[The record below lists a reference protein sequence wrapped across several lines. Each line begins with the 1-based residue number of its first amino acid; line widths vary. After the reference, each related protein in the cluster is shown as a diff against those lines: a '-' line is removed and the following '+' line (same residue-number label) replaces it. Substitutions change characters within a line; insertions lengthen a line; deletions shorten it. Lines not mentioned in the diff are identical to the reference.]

1 MGVAF
6 QCAKVAVSDNERD
19 FNVIELRLF
28 KEAAGGFVS
37 EAMERKPLNLCVA
50 HNAPEPV
57 VEGVRVQLPED
68 ERFFF
73 VLGR

>member
-6 QCAKVAVSDNERD
+6 QGAKVAMSDNERD
-19 FNVIELRLF
+19 FNVIELRPF

-50 HNAPEPV
+50 HNALEPV
-57 VEGVRVQLPED
+57 VKGVRVQLPENQ
-68 ERFFF
+68 RVFL
-73 VLGR
+73 VLGG

>member
-1 MGVAF
+1 MRVSF
-6 QCAKVAVSDNERD
+6 QCSKVAVSHNERN

-50 HNAPEPV
+50 HNALEPV
-57 VEGVRVQLPED
+57 VKGVRVQLPED

-73 VLGR
+73 VLGG